1 MKYGRR
7 ISNGVMYVGEVFS
20 VLLGGLFAL
29 ALIFGEDSD
38 WRMRIFFAL
47 LAIWAFVVGFVE
59 GESEDKPKN
68 DGVFKP
74 SRQEKEEARKRLEE
88 RRQVEATNETREYL
102 VLPALLIAYGQH
114 GGDLR
119 GLLPESD
126 ADTLYDIGARL
137 EKACTAEEQLEMMAE
152 LIREKLAEVLRIG
165 EDDAA

>member
-7 ISNGVMYVGEVFS
+7 ISNGVMYVGVVFS

-38 WRMRIFFAL
+38 WWMRIFFAL
-47 LAIWAFVVGFVE
+47 LAIWAFVAGFVD
-59 GESEDKPKN
+59 GSVEDKPK
-68 DGVFKP
+68 DGGVFKA

-102 VLPALLIAYGQH
+102 VISALLIAYDQH

-137 EKACTAEEQLEMMAE
+137 EKTYTAEKQLEMLAE
-152 LIREKLAEVLRIG
+152 LIREKSAEVLRIG